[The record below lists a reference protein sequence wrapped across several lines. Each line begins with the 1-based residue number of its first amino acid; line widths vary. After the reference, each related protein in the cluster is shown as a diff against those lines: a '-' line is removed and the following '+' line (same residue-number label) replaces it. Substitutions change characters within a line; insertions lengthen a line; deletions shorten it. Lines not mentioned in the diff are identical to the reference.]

1 MSLRHVKVLMFGWEF
16 PPYNSGGLG
25 VACQGLVGALRHQN
39 VDINFVLP
47 RRVDCQSDG
56 CHFLF
61 AENVGNGKLS
71 VSAINS
77 ILSPYQEKK
86 SYKETLKQ
94 ILSGKVQSL
103 PYSNDLIDE
112 VMRYAAAAQSIVANT
127 DFDVIHAHD
136 WLSLPAGMAAKNISG
151 KPLVFHVHATEY
163 DRVGIPGADRRICD
177 IEREGIMNADRVIT
191 VSEYTKRRVME
202 AYRANKAKIRVVPN
216 AVNIKNFQGPDVF
229 SPLKKQGAKVVLFV
243 GRLTFQ
249 KGPDYFLKAAKMVAD
264 LESNVYFVVSGAG
277 DMERWLITESAR
289 LGIADRV
296 FFAGFLR
303 GQDLARAYK
312 MADLYVMPSVSDP
325 FGLTALEALASG
337 TPVLVS
343 RQTGASEMISHC
355 LKVDFWDVKVMASKM
370 IALLRYGALG
380 DVLSQ
385 NGAQEVTKFD
395 WDESARKCVK
405 VYREVLT
412 A

>member
-1 MSLRHVKVLMFGWEF
+1 M
-16 PPYNSGGLG
+16 
-25 VACQGLVGALRHQN
+25 ACQGLVCALQRQN

-47 RRVDCQSDG
+47 RRVDCRSEG

-61 AENVGNGKLS
+61 AEDGAKGNLS
-71 VSAINS
+71 VSAVDS
-77 ILSPYQEKK
+77 ILSPYQGKR
-86 SYKETLKQ
+86 SYKETLKR
-94 ILSGKVQSL
+94 ILCGKLRSL
-103 PYSNDLIDE
+103 PYSDNLMDE
-112 VMRYAAAAQSIVANT
+112 VMRYAAAAQSIVNGAA
-127 DFDVIHAHD
+127 FDVIHCHD
-136 WLSLPAGMAAKNISG
+136 WLSLPAGLAAKKISG
-151 KPLVFHVHATEY
+151 KPLVFHIHATEY
-163 DRVGIPGADRRICD
+163 DRVGIPGADRRICE
-177 IEREGIMNADRVIT
+177 IEREGIRKADRIIT

-202 AYRANKAKIRVVPN
+202 SYDASAAKIRVVPN

-229 SPLKKQGAKVVLFV
+229 SPLKQRGAKIVLFV

-264 LESNVYFVVSGAG
+264 LEPNVYFVVSGAG
-277 DMERWLITESAR
+277 DMERWLISESAR

-303 GQDLARAYK
+303 GQELARAYK

-343 RQTGASEMISHC
+343 RQTGASEMLSHC
-355 LKVDFWDVKVMASKM
+355 LKVDFWDVKLMAAKM
-370 IALLRYGALG
+370 LALLRYEALG

-385 NGAQEVTKFD
+385 NGSHEVSKFD
-395 WDESARKCVK
+395 WEESARKCVR
-405 VYREVLT
+405 VYREVL
-412 A
+412 AI